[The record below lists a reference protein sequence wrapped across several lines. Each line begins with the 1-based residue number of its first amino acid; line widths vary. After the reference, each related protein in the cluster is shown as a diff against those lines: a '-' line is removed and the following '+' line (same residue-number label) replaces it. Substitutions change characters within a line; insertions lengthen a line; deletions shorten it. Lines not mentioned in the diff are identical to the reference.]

1 MPFFTVHL
9 IVILLVYIK
18 TTTTTQRALIS
29 LAAVPPRLAR
39 RDRPQNGNDITR
51 LRLQHRPRRGQRP
64 RQLAQ
69 RIAVHLF
76 TALAARPCGGRGV
89 RTAPKPH
96 ASRQDVVV
104 RFGIPPRRGPVAAS
118 RLSSGS
124 SSSRNRHAPAS
135 EEVVVASPPRCSKR
149 GSGREG
155 ERARVRR
162 GLEGVVGLLSRGE
175 GIPRTG
181 VTRGRS
187 EGSTATAVA
196 NHNHHT
202 QTITSSPVHDDPRRR
217 RRCASR
223 PPERRAPRR

>member
-1 MPFFTVHL
+1 MN
-9 IVILLVYIK
+9 IK
-18 TTTTTQRALIS
+18 ATTTTQRTLIF

-39 RDRPQNGNDITR
+39 HNRPQHGHDITR

-64 RQLAQ
+64 RQLSQ
-69 RIAVHLF
+69 RITVHLCSVYT
-76 TALAARPCGGRGV
+76 TALAARPRGGRG
-89 RTAPKPH
+89 RAAPKPH

-104 RFGIPPRRGPVAAS
+104 RFGIPPRRGPVAGS

-135 EEVVVASPPRCSKR
+135 EEVVVASPPRCFKR

-202 QTITSSPVHDDPRRR
+202 QTIKSSPVHDDPRRR